1 MRRTAP
7 YAPLRPMTRWRRVG
21 LALRAIVRP
30 RNAQLSWAAG
40 RVLAGA
46 ILACGVLAQALFG
59 WRWWIVVIV
68 LTVGGE
74 AALVAARLARAADR
88 EELVDELL
96 DALSPGRGRARRVR
110 RAAER
115 VRTAP
120 TAAYGL
126 PSSWTGP
133 RYLAGLGTRRPRR
146 GPERTTSVQL
156 GHGDRHADHGPL
168 LVVGTDADAWPRN
181 GPADLAERLAHV
193 PPGPGAG
200 GAAGA
205 GPGPAPPGRTTPAGP
220 PGAVATGPAR
230 PAPKVQRVAIQVDGQ
245 PVPFDVLAD
254 GRRWVAQGEVGDLVV
269 TLEARDLPPASVRLA
284 RVADL
289 DPYLAD
295 VPF

>member
-1 MRRTAP
+1 MREDTGMRRTAP
-7 YAPLRPMTRWRRVG
+7 YAPLRPMTRWRRVW
-21 LALRAIVRP
+21 LAVRAIVRP

-46 ILACGVLAQALFG
+46 ILACGVIAQALFG

-74 AALVAARLARAADR
+74 AALVAVRLARAADR

-96 DALSPGRGRARRVR
+96 HALSPGRGRARRVR
-110 RAAER
+110 RMAETFRAAPF
-115 VRTAP
+115 AL
-120 TAAYGL
+120 YGL

-133 RYLAGLGTRRPRR
+133 RYLAGFGTRRPRR

-156 GHGDRHADHGPL
+156 GHGDRHASQGPL
-168 LVVGTDADAWPRN
+168 LVVGIDTEAWPRY

-193 PPGPGAG
+193 QGAGSGAAPGPVAAAAPA
-200 GAAGA
+200 GAA
-205 GPGPAPPGRTTPAGP
+205 
-220 PGAVATGPAR
+220 ATGPA
-230 PAPKVQRVAIQVDGQ
+230 PEVQRVAIPVDGQ
-245 PVPFDVLAD
+245 PVLFDLLAD

-284 RVADL
+284 RVSDL
-289 DPYLAD
+289 GPYLAD

>member
-1 MRRTAP
+1 MRP
-7 YAPLRPMTRWRRVG
+7 SPSHAPLRPLTRWRRVG

-30 RNAQLSWAAG
+30 RNARLSWAAG

-46 ILACGVLAQALFG
+46 ILACGVIAQALFG

-110 RAAER
+110 RAAGR
-115 VRTAP
+115 IRAAP

-126 PSSWTGP
+126 PPSWTGP
-133 RYLAGLGTRRPRR
+133 RYLAGFGTRRPRR

-156 GHGDRHADHGPL
+156 GHGDRHAGHGPL
-168 LVVGTDADAWPRN
+168 LVVGTDAEAWPRH
-181 GPADLAERLAHV
+181 GTADLAERLAHL
-193 PPGPGAG
+193 PPAAAAGPVAEGGPIPPAAAAAPA
-200 GAAGA
+200 GAAVA
-205 GPGPAPPGRTTPAGP
+205 GPGPE
-220 PGAVATGPAR
+220 
-230 PAPKVQRVAIQVDGQ
+230 VQRVAIPVDGR
-245 PVPFDVLAD
+245 PVPFDLLAD
-254 GRRWVAQGEVGDLVV
+254 GRRWVARGEVGDLVV
-269 TLEARDLPPASVRLA
+269 TLEGRDLAPASVRLA

-289 DPYLAD
+289 GPYLAD
-295 VPF
+295 PGV